1 MKCAT
6 ARPGLEPILVV
17 TNRLGFMKEQR
28 TATEVPAGVPR
39 RAGFT
44 LIELLTVIS
53 IMALL
58 AGIGAGA
65 GGVASRKMREARSRT
80 ANANLV
86 TAIESYRNDFNQYP
100 PDHIDPDKNVAIN
113 PAINPLFYELIGTIS
128 TNQGANYHTVD
139 QTELIASTTIRKVYG
154 REGLLNSVD
163 LSVDRSR
170 RPKHYLPSLKKD
182 DWGEIGHKPDIEAL
196 LVPVKWP
203 NAWRNVTAVNDE
215 RRPPLQGF
223 ATDQYTMQLNPWYY
237 VSTGPTNNPTG
248 FDLWGRVPIGG
259 KVRLIANWN
268 VASEVATKK

>member
-1 MKCAT
+1 
-6 ARPGLEPILVV
+6 
-17 TNRLGFMKEQR
+17 MKEQR

-39 RAGFT
+39 QAGFT

-86 TAIESYRNDFNQYP
+86 TAIENYRNDFNQYP
-100 PDHIDPDKNVAIN
+100 PDHIDPDKNVAFN
-113 PAINPLFYELIGTIS
+113 PAINPLLYELMGTYS
-128 TNQGANYHTVD
+128 TNQGASYRLTD
-139 QTELIASTTIRKVYG
+139 IAAGEPEKHLVSAQVRSLYG
-154 REGLLNSVD
+154 RDGFVNSVD
-163 LSVDRSR
+163 GKETAR
-170 RPKHYLPSLKKD
+170 RPKGYLPALKKD
-182 DWGEIGHKPDIEAL
+182 DRGVIQAKPYVEAL

-223 ATDQYTMQLNPWYY
+223 AKDQLTMQLNPWYY

-268 VASEVATKK
+268 VASEVSTKK